1 VPLSVY
7 STEVRLNLEV
17 QVLQDQQVLQVV
29 MELQALLPVDFS

>member
-1 VPLSVY
+1 
-7 STEVRLNLEV
+7 VRLNLEV